1 LIERNEFC
9 RWSLKISTTIERTA
23 IELRVQRLIPT
34 ALLWVLF
41 GATAY
46 AADAW
51 HLLGSES
58 VTATPADA
66 KAPQHEEIRLPSA
79 RGSFVS
85 FRLQVDGAPV
95 ALDRLVV
102 TFAHGSHRTV
112 DLKGKTLQSG
122 GFTPE
127 VAITGTDHVIRK
139 VDIWYRAPKFATV
152 RVYAR

>member
-1 LIERNEFC
+1 
-9 RWSLKISTTIERTA
+9 
-23 IELRVQRLIPT
+23 
-34 ALLWVLF
+34 LLWVLV

-46 AADAW
+46 AADVW
-51 HLLGSES
+51 QLLGSTS

-85 FRLQVDGAPV
+85 LRLQVDGGAV
-95 ALDRLVV
+95 TLDRLVV
-102 TFAHGSHRTV
+102 TFAHGSHRAV

-127 VAITGTDHVIRK
+127 VAITGNDHVIRK